1 MLCASFHCDVL
12 VEGTRLHECAVHGS
26 LGAGVKTADVLVES
40 RRVVEHVIH
49 GHHGAG
55 VNAVDVLVD
64 NLSYRRT
71 CRM

>member
-1 MLCASFHCDVL
+1 M
-12 VEGTRLHECAVHGS
+12 VEGIRLHECAVHGS

-55 VNAVDVLVD
+55 VNAVDVLAE
-64 NLSYRRT
+64 NLSHRRT
-71 CRM
+71 CRT